1 MHHYHNDARA
11 CYRLC
16 VLLNRTQVT
25 EFTDILVLAARITTA
40 IMKRRKIKMKIKF
53 DKSTAL
59 TVVGGLLTIGS
70 VVIGA
75 IQKED
80 DLNKTAEKAAEIL
93 KNQTSE
99 KN

>member
-1 MHHYHNDARA
+1 
-11 CYRLC
+11 
-16 VLLNRTQVT
+16 
-25 EFTDILVLAARITTA
+25 
-40 IMKRRKIKMKIKF
+40 MKIKF
-53 DKSTAL
+53 DKSTVL

-70 VVIGA
+70 VVVSA
-75 IQKED
+75 ISKED